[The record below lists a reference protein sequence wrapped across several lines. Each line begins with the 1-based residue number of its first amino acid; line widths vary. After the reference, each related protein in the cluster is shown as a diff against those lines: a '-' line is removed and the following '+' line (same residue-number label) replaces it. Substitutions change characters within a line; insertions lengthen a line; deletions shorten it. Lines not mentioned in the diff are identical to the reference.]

1 MTSHAPAIN
10 LGHDQPPLPNEHF
23 SSWLRGQTTLFI
35 SQIVA
40 ILGSISLVA
49 STIYYVRHISGD
61 NEKPDIDHTLLT
73 VKLIVDYLH
82 LAFIAVFILVM
93 IRFLDENDR
102 GSYRVG
108 RVYERVFKRCKPG
121 EQEIGDLLDNG
132 KTQLRTFKKRFL
144 WFWIGMLCLYVS
156 FAGQHTYEATSASRH
171 EDGRGAA
178 ETSAKF
184 SGSVTS
190 DVPGAAK
197 QEFKGEMTFSPAEER
212 KVPDEPSPK
221 DATTKL
227 FFSFVDFFFNNVTL
241 LSVYWCFLVMSIR
254 PGEKGKAKERKY
266 KRRSLALVGGLI
278 VLFPLYPLYLWL
290 NGSVFEPKAA
300 EAYSSIFDA
309 LSGVV
314 NAVALALLIARLDSK
329 LVGLPSWLISI
340 LYSYAAVQPLFL
352 VFELSKSTLLNIIAT
367 LVLIFVFIFKIYFFL
382 IIFYALQT
390 GKMLNYLACFP
401 VLRTR
406 AAEPWEAT
414 IDDRPFL
421 TRLKEFILFSPK
433 RLWRLVIFPLHK
445 MTKRRETPRG
455 GRARA
460 YGNLTRIRI
469 SQMRER
475 GVKVS
480 KEFVISALRNMI
492 KRRETPPEGRA
503 RAYGGRARAYGN
515 VTRIRISQMCERA
528 EMAAS
533 RLLRSRRCVKVS
545 EVFGGVAVFHFFV
558 SMIASQ
564 VLPETVAWGDSF
576 QGDAL
581 FLLSRILRPPY
592 PAPVVIGVIQA
603 LAAAAMIVIL
613 YLVSKDNDNGRE
625 GAVTTARNI
634 LDEPLDYAESIELG
648 ERQLKKFK
656 KYFRCFWWVTLLLY
670 VVFLIDP
677 EMYKPIT
684 PEIHNA
690 QVNSASAQMEDVSG
704 FGDVP
709 EMHNPQAEDAG
720 VHLFGLLLFPALECC
735 LASLNL
741 MFIFWC
747 FVVLRSPLPPRQP
760 EVTCKR
766 SEVMDKLFAERL
778 KRSQARQRLL
788 INYSGFI
795 VALLIAVYPLIFA
808 KMSGLTQG
816 GASPRDYATVFDGVT
831 GMLSSVVLALLIAR
845 MDSKLFNLP
854 SSLIWMLFAYASIQ
868 TLFIAFVQLSPVLQ
882 MVKESVLIAA
892 LGLKICLFLSVA
904 HSMQSGSVLRY
915 LVCLPFLKE
924 RIDSIFENQFEIKL
938 ARTEEK
944 EFTFSILKKNRLQ
957 YSTTQMFKSRK
968 ECDDAVKD
976 IQERMKEIESYGDHE
991 TSGTHWVEVWS
1002 TEDLPHG
1009 SPPLSSLKKLL
1020 CESIPLRS
1028 KEEAHDLID
1037 ESMSKVPYCKY
1048 NRL

>member
-1 MTSHAPAIN
+1 MSHAPAID

-49 STIYYVRHISGD
+49 STIYYVRHMGGE
-61 NEKPDIDHTLLT
+61 NEPHDLKHTLLN

-82 LAFIAVFILVM
+82 LVFIAVFILVM

-108 RVYERVFKRCKPG
+108 RVYERVFKGRKPG

-132 KTQLRTFKKRFL
+132 KTQLRTFKTRFL

-171 EDGRGAA
+171 DDGQRA
-178 ETSAKF
+178 EASAKF
-184 SGSVTS
+184 SGSVAS
-190 DVPGAAK
+190 DVPGAARQK
-197 QEFKGEMTFSPAEER
+197 FKGEMTFSPAEER
-212 KVPDEPSPK
+212 KAPDEPSSG
-221 DATTKL
+221 DATMKL
-227 FFSFVDFFFNNVTL
+227 VFSFVDFFFNNVTL

-254 PGEKGKAKERKY
+254 PGEEGKAKERKY

-290 NGSVFEPKAA
+290 NGDAFVWLNGNVLAPTSAG
-300 EAYSSIFDA
+300 AYSSIFDA

-352 VFELSKSTLLNIIAT
+352 VFELSTSPLLNIIAT

-406 AAEPWEAT
+406 AAEPWEDT

-421 TRLKEFILFSPK
+421 TRLKEFRLFSLKGLWRFALSSFKWLWRFALDTFK
-433 RLWRLVIFPLHK
+433 RLWKFALSAFRNV
-445 MTKRRETPRG
+445 TKRSATHRG
-455 GRARA
+455 RRARA
-460 YGNLTRIRI
+460 YVRLTRIRI
-469 SQMRER
+469 S
-475 GVKVS
+475 
-480 KEFVISALRNMI
+480 
-492 KRRETPPEGRA
+492 RA
-503 RAYGGRARAYGN
+503 RK
-515 VTRIRISQMCERA
+515 RA
-528 EMAAS
+528 ERAAS
-533 RLLRSRRCVKVS
+533 RLLSSRRCVKVA
-545 EVFGGVAVFHFFV
+545 EVLGGIAVFHFFV

-564 VLPETVAWGDSF
+564 VLPEPDAWGGGL

-581 FLLSRILRPPY
+581 FLLSGVLRPQY
-592 PAPVVIGVIQA
+592 PAPVIVGVIQV
-603 LAAAAMIVIL
+603 LAAAAMIAIL
-613 YLVSKDNDNGRE
+613 NLVSEYNDNGRD
-625 GAVTTARNI
+625 GAVATAQKI

-648 ERQLKKFK
+648 KEQLKKFK
-656 KYFRCFWWVTLLLY
+656 KYFRYFWWVTLVLY

-684 PEIHNA
+684 PKMPEPNTPKIYKPITPEIHNPKVINVGA
-690 QVNSASAQMEDVSG
+690 QVGDVSG
-704 FGDVP
+704 AGGAP
-709 EMHNPQAEDAG
+709 ETRDASETNNPQAEGAG
-720 VHLFGLLLFPALECC
+720 VNLFGLLPFPAVECC

-747 FVVLRSPLPPRQP
+747 FVVLRSPPPPRPP

-766 SEVMDKLFAERL
+766 PEVTDKLFAERL
-778 KRSQARQRLL
+778 KRSGARQKLL
-788 INYSGFI
+788 INYSLFI
-795 VALLIAVYPLIFA
+795 IFLLIAVYPLIFA
-808 KMSGLTQG
+808 KMSGLPQDD
-816 GASPRDYATVFDGVT
+816 AYPRDYATVFDGVT
-831 GMLSSVVLALLIAR
+831 GMLSAIVLALLIAR

-868 TLFIAFVQLSPVLQ
+868 TLFIAFVQIAPVLQ
-882 MVKESVLIAA
+882 MVKGSVLIAA

-924 RIDSIFENQFEIKL
+924 RVDSIFENQFEIKL
-938 ARTEEK
+938 ARIEEK
-944 EFTFSILKKNRLQ
+944 EFTFSILKKNRLH
-957 YSTTQMFKSRK
+957 YSTTQIFESRK
-968 ECDDAVKD
+968 ECDDAIKVL
-976 IQERMKEIESYGDHE
+976 QERMKEIESYKE
-991 TSGTHWVEVWS
+991 SNASGTYWVEVWS
-1002 TEDLPHG
+1002 PKE
-1009 SPPLSSLKKLL
+1009 KKELL

-1028 KEEAHDLID
+1028 SEEAHDLID